1 MKWLAEAARTG
12 LPCYPWYARDPLLDP
27 LRSGPEFQKFL
38 SDLRDTWRANAAKY
52 GSKIA
57 DGS

>member
-27 LRSGPEFQKFL
+27 LRNDAQFQQFL
-38 SDLRDTWRANAAKY
+38 GEQRSTWRAYAARY

-57 DGS
+57 E